1 MINPINHFAL
11 TAWPSVH
18 DEEAMTALELQART
32 TAKVNECIEII
43 NQQVDI
49 ITAELAKVPELAS
62 KALDTAIKDGAISE
76 QLNGELMDALRAN
89 LATLQKSID
98 ATNDRISSI
107 VGGGT
112 ATDGNVEL
120 IDARKPASGSP
131 YTTLGD
137 HVRAIETGEGLSD
150 AVRPGVV
157 KTGRIMSGNLGGD
170 FAHRHIMRETVPM
183 AGRWTENGYYEPDT
197 LNYTEHS
204 LYYVSDPIP
213 CAYGDSFFLS
223 SYVFDPNVF
232 PAVVFDAG
240 GRALEVIGEPGKS
253 NWDAN
258 AHTVQVSH
266 PDAAAISFVCGT
278 GYVTKFLAARLTV
291 NPYPDIYAAMQGSGY
306 LHMHAKKRTDTVTD
320 RAQIKVWFELPEGRK
335 ADDVYSIP
343 IQLLESY
350 NVHGITFRLFGAV
363 SASSYE
369 VALPE
374 TASGY
379 TYSPFDALRP
389 RFTVPFETGAGE
401 KITHVALF
409 VDFLPVN
416 GEEYMEAY
424 LPPMHMEM
432 EGVTDYVPDMI
443 PGTGYAL
450 HGNLDTD
457 YLNIVRAG
465 VIGSNTHNRKV
476 LGIGDS
482 LMSGNTLRKSDS
494 WFNLAAG
501 SHDMGHHNAA
511 ANGLPVAGADSM
523 VTRAPAALAVMPDPD
538 YCIIQGGANDKRL
551 NVPIEDFKNGIRA
564 IVDAVIASSP
574 MCKILLATN
583 WHRTTSANSL
593 GLYDADY
600 VAAML
605 EVAEEIAL
613 PCINNYANGL
623 DLLNPSISA
632 WADEG
637 IVSTGTANI
646 HFSREA
652 NKAIATRYIRELEKL

>member
-43 NQQVDI
+43 NKQMEI
-49 ITAELAKVPELAS
+49 IAAELAKVPELAT
-62 KALDTAIKDGAISE
+62 KALDVAIKDGTISD

-89 LATLQKSID
+89 LDTLQKSID
-98 ATNDRISSI
+98 ATNARISSI

-120 IDARKPASGSP
+120 IDARKPANGSP

-137 HVRAIETGEGLSD
+137 HVRAIETGEGLAD

-170 FAHRHIMRETVPM
+170 FSHRYIMRETVPM
-183 AGRWTENGYYEPDT
+183 AGRWNANGYYDPDT
-197 LNYTEHS
+197 LDYTEHS
-204 LYYVSDPIP
+204 GYYVSGPIP
-213 CAYGDSFFLS
+213 CAYGDSFFIS
-223 SYVFDPNVF
+223 SYVFGPRVF

-258 AHTVQVSH
+258 SHSVQVSH

-278 GYVTKFLAARLTV
+278 GYATKFLAARLTV

-343 IQLLESY
+343 IQLLESH
-350 NVHGITFRLFGAV
+350 NVQGITFRLFGAV

-369 VALPE
+369 VVLPE

-389 RFTVPFETGAGE
+389 RFSVPFETGSGE

-409 VDFLPVN
+409 VDFLPVD
-416 GEEYMEAY
+416 GKEYMEAY
-424 LPPMHMEM
+424 IPPMYMEM

-482 LMSGNTLRKSDS
+482 LMSGNTLRKSES

-501 SHDMGHHNAA
+501 SHDMKHYNAA

-523 VTRAPAALAVMPDPD
+523 VTRTPAALAVMPDPD

-551 NVPIEDFKNGIRA
+551 NVSIEEYKDGIMS
-564 IVDAVIASSP
+564 IVAAVLASSP
-574 MCKILLATN
+574 RCKILLATN

-593 GLYDADY
+593 GLYDYDY

-605 EVAEEIAL
+605 EVSEELAL

-623 DLLNPSISA
+623 DLLNPAIAA

-637 IVSTGTANI
+637 IVSAGTANI